1 MDKGAAIGLDI
12 GGGSTK
18 LGLVAA
24 DGELLKAARVVLP
37 EGADFAAIVALAR
50 DFGLRDQRVKA
61 RHIRRRH
68 RAQDQPSGADRRVL
82 HQPSFRI

>member
-37 EGADFAAIVALAR
+37 EGAVAVDALIR
-50 DFGLRDQRVKA
+50 KA
-61 RHIRRRH
+61 
-68 RAQDQPSGADRRVL
+68 V
-82 HQPSFRI
+82 